1 MLKIRDICEP
11 QNKVQVTKAGKIA
24 GKTADNL
31 ADKTGDNMMA
41 KHADKMS
48 DHMIGENVDRMARI
62 EEMFV
67 VDALHEK
74 DDTDMT
80 R

>member
-1 MLKIRDICEP
+1 MLKIKGICEP

-31 ADKTGDNMMA
+31 ADKTGDNMLA
-41 KHADKMS
+41 KQADKMS
-48 DHMIGENVDRMARI
+48 DHMIAENVDKMARI

-67 VDALHEK
+67 SMLFMK
-74 DDTDMT
+74 KMT
-80 R
+80 QI

>member
-1 MLKIRDICEP
+1 M
-11 QNKVQVTKAGKIA
+11 
-24 GKTADNL
+24 